1 MTEQMSTS
9 TISYPG
15 GTKAV
20 TQGTRVYAIKFV
32 RNPGRPAD
40 HPCWVVLEDD
50 MRVALN
56 VTGDADRE
64 ISIAEAVEIFTTF
77 MKDNYDGRIKAVEIF
92 TTFMKDNYDRRISE
106 QMAAND
112 THIAVEILTNFMKDN
127 YDQRISEQMAA
138 NDSPIVN
145 AGTTYTFEV
154 KAALVAGQRFKPDDK
169 SPLIVL
175 DQEVF
180 NVEPDD
186 KSPLIVLDQ
195 EVFNVEVKYSETT
208 IINLACCDCC
218 TVIAPRLAPCWRH
231 ADASTPRLVP
241 GWRHADASAFRHGA
255 APY

>member
-77 MKDNYDGRIKAVEIF
+77 MKDNYDGRI
-92 TTFMKDNYDRRISE
+92 SE
-106 QMAAND
+106 QMAAA
-112 THIAVEILTNFMKDN
+112 IAPF
-127 YDQRISEQMAA
+127 EQMAA